1 MNSQKRKIILNG
13 ICIIFV
19 VSLPLTLG
27 MFRIQNVRGDVD
39 YGQGLAIII
48 ITAVSAAVVQ
58 ASVSMWYQKKK
69 RDMTVNGEVQ
79 PVAAKI
85 KTAYA
90 VLRWLALV
98 VCGALMTGALRI
110 IGWNDTLPYSKM
122 VIIAVVVLIL
132 LVTATWFLNRKKI

>member
-1 MNSQKRKIILNG
+1 M
-13 ICIIFV
+13 IFV
-19 VSLPLTLG
+19 VALPLTLG

-110 IGWNDTLPYSKM
+110 IGWNDTLPWRKR
-122 VIIAVVVLIL
+122 
-132 LVTATWFLNRKKI
+132 LVY

>member
-69 RDMTVNGEVQ
+69 DMTTNGEFQAQVI
-79 PVAAKI
+79 KI
-85 KTAYA
+85 KTACA

-98 VCGALMTGALRI
+98 ISGALMTGALRI
-110 IGWNDTLPYSKM
+110 MGWNDPLPYIM
-122 VIIAVVVLIL
+122 MAIIAVVALVLI
-132 LVTATWFLNRKKI
+132 VATTWILKK

>member
-1 MNSQKRKIILNG
+1 MNSQKRKIILDG
-13 ICIIFV
+13 IYMIFV
-19 VSLPLTLG
+19 VALPLTLG

-110 IGWNDTLPYSKM
+110 MGWNDPLPYVM
-122 VIIAVVVLIL
+122 MAIIAVVALVLI
-132 LVTATWFLNRKKI
+132 VATTWILKK